1 MRFTNKVCGL
11 KLYKP
16 EDRALPKD
24 MYHLKKGNLTFLVL
38 APQPPSSWYSLIAC
52 HDKLVRPTGDWGKV
66 IDAQS
71 LSKRA
76 KLEVLQRV
84 GDWQVVHEL
93 IRRWASTFND

>member
-1 MRFTNKVCGL
+1 MNFTNEVKGL

-16 EDRALPKD
+16 KDRALPKD

-38 APQPPSSWYSLIAC
+38 APQPPSDWYSLIAC
-52 HDKLVRPTGDWGKV
+52 HDKLIRPAGDWGKV
-66 IDAQS
+66 FDAQS

-76 KLEVLQRV
+76 KLEVLKRV

-93 IRRWASTFND
+93 IRQWARTFND